1 MWEEHN
7 NFRVGQYNYLLKNDG
22 IKILIDFLMGENM
35 SPKTIELRS
44 GIQRSF
50 DPKYTESE
58 LYEEINN

>member
-1 MWEEHN
+1 
-7 NFRVGQYNYLLKNDG
+7 
-22 IKILIDFLMGENM
+22 MGENM

-58 LYEEINN
+58 FYEELKN